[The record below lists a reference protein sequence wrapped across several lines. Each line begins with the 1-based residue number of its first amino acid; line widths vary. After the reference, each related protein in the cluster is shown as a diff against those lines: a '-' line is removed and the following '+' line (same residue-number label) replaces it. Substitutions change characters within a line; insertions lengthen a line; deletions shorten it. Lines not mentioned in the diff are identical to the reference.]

1 MLLSKWQ
8 CMLRNKSIKCESNWP
23 ITKNWDKLQNETG
36 GSSKNTNWLTIRSNF
51 KLEIQ
56 AHKTLTTDAPM
67 ALLCT
72 TANFFGGKYDLFQLH
87 RQIIHQNDGIS
98 MINWLESSPLAQLRK
113 VTRLHLLFG
122 LFFVPADSQLSEIS
136 PTVETT
142 VLLFLLLYL
151 SCKGCTVCCWYIWSF
166 PLNGT

>member
-98 MINWLESSPLAQLRK
+98 MINWLESSPLAQIRK
-113 VTRLHLLFG
+113 MTRLHLLFG
-122 LFFVPADSQLSEIS
+122 LFFSSWQPIKRNQPNSWNDGAAIPPPIS
-136 PTVETT
+136 FLQRMYS
-142 VLLFLLLYL
+142 VLLVYL
-151 SCKGCTVCCWYIWSF
+151 KFSA
-166 PLNGT
+166 